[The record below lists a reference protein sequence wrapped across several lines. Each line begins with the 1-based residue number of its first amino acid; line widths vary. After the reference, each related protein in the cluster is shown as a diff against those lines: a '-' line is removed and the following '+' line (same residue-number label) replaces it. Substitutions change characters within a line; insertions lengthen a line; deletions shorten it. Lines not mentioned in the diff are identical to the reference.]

1 MASSVEAHIEAL
13 NRDFAL
19 VSANAETA
27 EARAIRLSTE
37 LALIEGQL
45 MERERALANVN
56 VAVGSAREQL
66 AKAAADLSA
75 VESEMDRIAVL
86 SEELRQLQSA
96 VDTLIAQAT
105 SADEVPA
112 DHLDLNARRAVFVAY
127 LRKFLHG
134 LGHGGVVTEPD
145 APITLDEHYIPYL
158 GARRLRSSGSASDH
172 CRLIVAYVLALAEAS
187 AETAGLHPGFT
198 LLDEPFQQNPD
209 DPHRDLF
216 ISFLTST
223 LAKTLRYQTLVF
235 TFLRPPEIERLKK
248 EGVRLILPDDDHL
261 LQRIPGPALRP
272 S

>member
-1 MASSVEAHIEAL
+1 
-13 NRDFAL
+13 
-19 VSANAETA
+19 
-27 EARAIRLSTE
+27 
-37 LALIEGQL
+37 

-145 APITLDEHYIPYL
+145 APITLD
-158 GARRLRSSGSASDH
+158 GRRARQAIIAGSSSRTCWPSLKHLRRRQDCIRGSRS
-172 CRLIVAYVLALAEAS
+172 
-187 AETAGLHPGFT
+187 
-198 LLDEPFQQNPD
+198 
-209 DPHRDLF
+209 
-216 ISFLTST
+216 
-223 LAKTLRYQTLVF
+223 
-235 TFLRPPEIERLKK
+235 
-248 EGVRLILPDDDHL
+248 
-261 LQRIPGPALRP
+261 
-272 S
+272 